1 MPLEDDDLPKHR
13 KLPPKDLTPLSV
25 DELTDY
31 IAGLE
36 AEIARTRAAIAAKQ
50 SHRAGVEGLFKR

>member
-1 MPLEDDDLPKHR
+1 MALVDDEQPQHR
-13 KLPPKDLTPLSV
+13 KLPPKDLTQLSIA
-25 DELTDY
+25 ELTDY

-36 AEIARTRAAIAAKQ
+36 AEITRAKAAISAKQ